1 MDERK
6 TKYYLIDKEL
16 FELAIN
22 FKQMTVNLYK
32 LDSKCSETVILT
44 DSIILAT
51 NLTAGRYINY
61 KDINEVQSFGIVH
74 NCMNMARQILAF
86 KYDTKEKKA
95 VIATFDEY
103 KSAYKKWKEILAE
116 EEAKEKEIKTCTLES
131 VILEDDVKKDILST
145 INFVRNIDKYLEI
158 GLIYHIA

>member
-86 KYDTKEKKA
+86 KYDEKNKKA
-95 VIATFDEY
+95 VITTFDEY
-103 KSAYKKWKEILAE
+103 GKAYERWRETLE
-116 EEAKEKEIKTCTLES
+116 EEAKEKEIKKCTLES
-131 VILEDDVKKDILST
+131 VILEDDTKRDILST
-145 INFVRNIDKYLEI
+145 INFVKNVDKYLEI